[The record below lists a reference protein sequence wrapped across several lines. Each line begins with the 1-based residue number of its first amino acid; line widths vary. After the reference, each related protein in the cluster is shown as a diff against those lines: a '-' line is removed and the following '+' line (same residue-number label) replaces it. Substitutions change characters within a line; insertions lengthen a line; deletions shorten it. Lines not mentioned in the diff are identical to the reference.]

1 MKDKFSII
9 EGRILTE
16 KSMKEREAGKYYFNV
31 NPNATKSEIK
41 RFVEE
46 FFKTKVAKV
55 NTLNLP
61 RKAKTFKN
69 TKGFRKLRTKA
80 IVTLKEGEQMEEI

>member
-9 EGRILTE
+9 EGKILTE

-31 NPNATKSEIK
+31 NPDASKGEIK
-41 RFVEE
+41 RFIEE

-55 NTLNLP
+55 NVLNLP
-61 RKAKTFKN
+61 RKAKSFKN
-69 TKGFRKLRTKA
+69 KQGFRKLRTKA
-80 IVTLKEGEQMEEI
+80 IVTLKEGEEIEEI

>member
-46 FFKTKVAKV
+46 FFKTKVSSRSHLPFSSSMWMIYRIHSIAPYMRPPAKM
-55 NTLNLP
+55 P
-61 RKAKTFKN
+61 
-69 TKGFRKLRTKA
+69 
-80 IVTLKEGEQMEEI
+80 